1 MKLTRTDSDTRK
13 KKLNILHI
21 QALNDT
27 ITLKIMKFMHKLAAP
42 EKLFIIHPFGA
53 GICEQIELKSL
64 NLPVLLSLKSQMRE
78 MEFQTASCSYDSKKH
93 VPLCLWGEMVEYFN

>member
-1 MKLTRTDSDTRK
+1 MNWSWRELIQTLEE

-53 GICEQIELKSL
+53 GICEQIELKPQPSRFVKFKKS
-64 NLPVLLSLKSQMRE
+64 NEGDGISNSQLLIRL
-78 MEFQTASCSYDSKKH
+78 
-93 VPLCLWGEMVEYFN
+93 